1 MRVIPTMRTAM
12 KPFLLFLLLALG
24 FGITSCNQPAEDSAE
39 AVVSDSGDTPKPGE
53 KFMKDGVKTIILE
66 TQPWPVGDGN
76 YPAAEGFNAAAS
88 DEKAIRLADSIVKYH
103 GGWEAYANTRFL
115 TWDFFGVRKL
125 SWDKQ
130 KRRVRIEAPKDNT
143 LYLLDF
149 SDEESLTGRVRRF
162 GEEVTN
168 TDSLQIFLK
177 KAHSIWINDSYW
189 LVHQFKLK
197 DSGVTLKY
205 GGEVRIDPQGKR
217 PCHILEMT
225 FEEVGDTPG
234 NKYRLYV
241 DKATY
246 RINTWQFFSSAGDEE
261 PAMETPWKGYL
272 PYGDIVLSDDRGG
285 RFQLGPIG
293 VNSVLNDKTF
303 TEF

>member
-1 MRVIPTMRTAM
+1 MRTAM
-12 KPFLLFLLLALG
+12 KPFLFLLLLALAIG
-24 FGITSCNQPAEDSAE
+24 TSSCDQPAGDTAE
-39 AVVSDSGDTPKPGE
+39 VVTSDTGDTPKPGE

-66 TQPWPVGDGN
+66 AQPWPVGDGD
-76 YPAAEGFNAAAS
+76 YPAAEGFNATAS

-103 GGWEAYANTRFL
+103 GGWEAYANTRYI
-115 TWDFFGVRKL
+115 TWNFFGARQL

-130 KRRVRIEAPKDNT
+130 EKRVRIEVPKDNT

-149 SDEESLTGRVRRF
+149 SDEENLTGRVRRF
-162 GEEVTN
+162 GEEVTDA
-168 TDSLQIFLK
+168 DSLAIFLN

-189 LVHQFKLK
+189 LVQQFKLK
-197 DSGVTLKY
+197 DSGVTLKF

-217 PCHILEMT
+217 PCYLLDMT

-246 RINTWQFFSSAGDEE
+246 RINTWQFFRNATDEE
-261 PAMETPWKGYL
+261 PAMETPWNGYL
-272 PYGDIVLSDDRGG
+272 PYEGIVLSGDRGG
-285 RFQLGPIG
+285 RFQLGPIS
-293 VNSVLNDKTF
+293 VNATLSEKIF

>member
-1 MRVIPTMRTAM
+1 MRTANHHFYY
-12 KPFLLFLLLALG
+12 FLLILLTVGGTAC
-24 FGITSCNQPAEDSAE
+24 TSSAE
-39 AVVSDSGDTPKPGE
+39 EGSTTSEVSADDGSPKPGE
-53 KFMKDGVKTIILE
+53 KFMKDGKKTIILE
-66 TQPWPVGDGN
+66 TQPWPVGEGT
-76 YPAAEGFNAAAS
+76 YPAAAGFDAAGS

-103 GGWEAYANTRFL
+103 GGWEAYNNTRYINWNFFGARTL
-115 TWDFFGVRKL
+115 TWDKHEH
-125 SWDKQ
+125 
-130 KRRVRIEAPKDNT
+130 RVRIEAPKDNT

-149 SDEESLTGRVRRF
+149 KDPENLSGRVRRF

-168 TDSLQIFLK
+168 ADSLSFFLE

-205 GGEVRIDPQGKR
+205 GGEVRVDPQGKR

-225 FEEVGDTPG
+225 FKEVGNTPG

-241 DKATY
+241 DKATFH
-246 RINTWQFFSSAGDEE
+246 INTWQFFRSADDAE

-272 PYGDIVLSDDRGG
+272 PYNGIVLSHDRGG
-285 RFQLGPIG
+285 RFQLGPIT
-293 VNSVLNDKTF
+293 VLNKLAESTF